1 MMAPYPQTRKAW
13 EHHGT
18 PWSSCQGNLGHIPSP
33 RAFVACMASGAL
45 QVLDHGRQC
54 GVERY
59 RGVGLGGAGWEEAE
73 LAGSEW
79 LDVGMAVSGSEE
91 AG

>member
-1 MMAPYPQTRKAW
+1 MRKAW

-18 PWSSCQGNLGHIPSP
+18 PWSSCHGNLTHTPSP
-33 RAFVACMASGAL
+33 RAVVACMASGAL
-45 QVLDHGRQC
+45 QVRDHGRRWE
-54 GVERY
+54 VERY

-73 LAGSEW
+73 LAGSAW